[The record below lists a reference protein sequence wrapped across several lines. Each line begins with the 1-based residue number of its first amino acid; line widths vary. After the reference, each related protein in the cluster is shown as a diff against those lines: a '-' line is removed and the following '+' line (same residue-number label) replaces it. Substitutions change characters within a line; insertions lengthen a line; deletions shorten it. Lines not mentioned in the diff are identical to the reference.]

1 MILDA
6 VVVRS
11 ESSLPQQDCW
21 LLYEKYADSLPIAN
35 EIRTKSSAPQYEPYG
50 FPQQRRKH
58 RFDTVRQVWHKFT
71 SRCYRSLQ
79 TVKKIVLSEEATI
92 MLVFLCLILLL
103 VFIYCFLKALRRD
116 VYS

>member
-35 EIRTKSSAPQYEPYG
+35 EIRRKSPAPPYEPCE

-58 RFDTVRQVWHKFT
+58 RFETVKEVWHQFA
-71 SRCYRSLQ
+71 SRCYQFLQ
-79 TVKKIVLSEEATI
+79 AVKKIVLSEEATI
-92 MLVFLCLILLL
+92 ILVFLCLILLL
-103 VFIYCFLKALRRD
+103 IFIYCFMKVLKRD
-116 VYS
+116 ICS